1 MADVIGFDN
10 RTAEIHRMTNTLD
23 GNLHLHLY
31 TDCAEGQTYV
41 FVNGELTVTTDAG
54 EKKSPFD
61 CGVISLGRGD
71 ITISVK
77 SECDVSRILL
87 AERDDIDTVEKFD
100 LNYANRKGQFV
111 FRREKP
117 DYTPEMIE
125 LLRRH
130 GFLYEEIG
138 DCAVGKMPSGI
149 PIGGMGC
156 GKIEICEDGMLT
168 AFTGNNNQ
176 DSPLYRMPGSF
187 MAFGSQDCGVKILR
201 RDAMSLPYASV
212 EKVESDFEFPF
223 AHLCATDSEL
233 PISASID
240 AFSPSIPHNVSDS
253 AIPAAMFRVTIK
265 NTSQKETDAVFCF
278 SWENLINVGGSMEVP
293 NHGER
298 IFPTCYHTWNGSF
311 AWSDR
316 RVNRCKE
323 QCIGKSPALLFTADD
338 DRGNPMSY
346 GEHLLSCSDENAI
359 CLPDR
364 SILPEDEADFA
375 KWLVAG
381 GDAPASNS
389 ETEFRAGAIVVR
401 RHLDAGEEHTF
412 DFTLAW
418 YMPSFLDE
426 SGADI
431 GVEYANRFKSA
442 EQALCYA
449 VSERDRLYKESLEV
463 KGVLYDST
471 LPAWFVRRLLDDR
484 FVTVTCSWF
493 DRDGHFA
500 INEAPTGMGG
510 CLGTLDQRTASQVFY
525 TTFYPDLDQNEL
537 ELFRLCQRENGMC
550 AHEIGFAGIK
560 YECRP
565 FNWPDLTAAYVI
577 QVYHSYQRIGDIDI
591 VKKHYPHIKKAIGW
605 TMTLDDKKCCIPYIS
620 SGRGT
625 TYDNQFWEGIN
636 SFIATMQIAA
646 YRIGALC
653 ADLVGDSESAELW
666 RKCSVTAE
674 DTREKHL
681 YNAEKKYYNNA
692 YNMDTGEIDDSC
704 FICSMAGEWAAIRAG
719 LDPVIPVSRISEVT
733 STIAEYCIGEH
744 GLTDQGGRR
753 DTTQGFTQY
762 PMAYL
767 ASAALFASNPDVA
780 WKLAGTTER
789 VITSNGSNH
798 FNQALTYGFDGKRF
812 GLPYYMTATASWNM
826 LEALVGLR
834 VSLPEK
840 TLTLAPTLSS
850 GEAFKMPVFLTGAWF
865 SVSVSADGS
874 NITLNPIKSI
884 SDSTFTTVKIRGA
897 WKVEGIKSTYDG
909 EYTSIAASFDPGKD
923 SLTLYAQNHN

>member
-10 RTAEIHRMTNTLD
+10 RASEIHRMTNTLD

-31 TDCAEGQTYV
+31 TDCAEGKTCV
-41 FVNGELTVTTDAG
+41 FVNGELTIATDAG
-54 EKKSPFD
+54 EKKAPFD
-61 CGVISLGRGD
+61 CGIISLGRGD
-71 ITISVK
+71 ITISVS
-77 SECDVSRILL
+77 SECAVSRIIL
-87 AERDDIDTVEKFD
+87 AERGDIDTIEKFD

-117 DYTPEMIE
+117 NYTPEMVE

-149 PIGGMGC
+149 PLGGMGC
-156 GKIEICEDGMLT
+156 GKLEICEDGMLT

-187 MAFGSQDCGVKILR
+187 MAFGSSDCGVKILR
-201 RDAMSLPYASV
+201 RDAMSLPYASI
-212 EKVESDFEFPF
+212 KNVESDFEFPF
-223 AHLCATDSEL
+223 ANLYATDSDL
-233 PISASID
+233 PITARIE

-253 AIPAAMFRVTIK
+253 AIPAAMFRISLK
-265 NTSQKETDAVFCF
+265 NTSEKETEAVFCF

-293 NHGER
+293 NSGER

-311 AWSDR
+311 VWSDR
-316 RVNRCKE
+316 RVNRCEKRL
-323 QCIGKSPALLFTADD
+323 IGAQPALLFTADD
-338 DRGNPMSY
+338 DRGNSMSY
-346 GEHLLSCSDENAI
+346 GEHLLCCSDEDAVCI
-359 CLPDR
+359 PDR
-364 SILPEDEADFA
+364 SILPNDEEAFA
-375 KWLVAG
+375 RWLTSG
-381 GDAPASNS
+381 GDAPVSNS
-389 ETEFRAGAIVVR
+389 DTEFRAGAIVVR
-401 RHLDAGEEHTF
+401 KRLSPGKEHSF
-412 DFTLAW
+412 DFTLSW

-431 GVEYANRFKSA
+431 GVEYSNRFSSA
-442 EQALCYA
+442 EHALCYA
-449 VSERDRLYKESLEV
+449 TAERDRLYRESMEV
-463 KGVLYDST
+463 KEALADST
-471 LPAWFVRRLLDDR
+471 LPKWFIRRLLDDR

-510 CLGTLDQRTASQVFY
+510 CLGTLDQRTASQNFY
-525 TTFYPDLDQNEL
+525 TTFYPSLDLNEL

-577 QVYHSYQRIGDIDI
+577 QVYHSYQRLGDINI
-591 VKKHYPHIKKAIGW
+591 IKTHYPHIKKSIGW
-605 TMTLDDKKCCIPYIS
+605 TLSLDDKNCRIPYIS

-646 YRIGALC
+646 YRIGAKC
-653 ADLVGDSESAELW
+653 AEIYGDTESSELW
-666 RKCSVTAE
+666 LGYAQEAE
-674 DTREKHL
+674 NTRETYL
-681 YNAEKKYYNNA
+681 YNPEKKYYNNA
-692 YNMDTGEIDDSC
+692 YNMDTGDVDDSC

-719 LDPVIPVSRISEVT
+719 LDTVIPMSRISEVT
-733 STIAEYCIGEH
+733 STIAEHCIGDN

-753 DTTQGFTQY
+753 DSTQGFTQY
-762 PMAYL
+762 PLAYL
-767 ASAALFASNPDVA
+767 ASAALFANKPDVA
-780 WKLAGTTER
+780 WRVASTTEK

-798 FNQALTYGFDGKRF
+798 FNQALTYSFDGKRY

-834 VSLPEK
+834 VDLPRK
-840 TLTLAPTLSS
+840 TLTLSPTVND
-850 GEAFKMPVFLTGAWF
+850 GEDFKMPVFLSGAWF
-865 SVSVSADGS
+865 YVTIPSDRSS
-874 NITLNPIKSI
+874 ITLSPKKSI
-884 SDSTFTTVKIRGA
+884 NDYRFSTIKIRGD
-897 WKVEGIKSTYDG
+897 WQVEGVEATHDG
-909 EYTSIAASFDPGKD
+909 EYTTVHVGFDPGKD
-923 SLTLYAQNHN
+923 TLTLYSSKI